1 MTDLQYRILLKKEP
15 EGTYTV
21 IVPILP
27 GCISWGETIDDA
39 INNAHEAIELYLE
52 SLQAHGEEIPTEE
65 GILESFISVTSNDPL
80 ATS

>member
-1 MTDLQYRILLKKEP
+1 MNTYFRWLNPMTDLQYRILLKKEP
-15 EGTYTV
+15 EGAYTV

-52 SLQAHGEEIPTEE
+52 SLQIHGEEIPTEDR
-65 GILESFISVTSNDPL
+65 DPRIFY
-80 ATS
+80 

>member
-15 EGTYTV
+15 EGSYTV

-52 SLQAHGEEIPTEE
+52 SLQIHGEEIPTEDR
-65 GILESFISVTSNDPL
+65 DPRIF
-80 ATS
+80 